1 MQIPTSA
8 NIVVIPTDDI
18 EPSALRPATD
28 QNGNSRLV
36 DGKPTYPLRG
46 VVVKI
51 DGQTVE
57 GASVKVRQ
65 VPSAV
70 VPELIRATLKGDVRI
85 TPWLPDGGR
94 RIRYSILADAI
105 EMAGKERA

>member
-1 MQIPTSA
+1 MQIPTNA
-8 NIVVIPTDDI
+8 NITVIPTDDLD
-18 EPSALRPATD
+18 PSALRPATD
-28 QNGNSRLV
+28 PDGNPRLV

-46 VVVKI
+46 VVVKV

-57 GASVKVRQ
+57 GATVKVRQ

-70 VPELIRATLKGDVRI
+70 VPELTRATLKGDIRI

-94 RIRYSILADAI
+94 RIRYSILADTI
-105 EMAGKERA
+105 ETKERA

>member
-1 MQIPTSA
+1 MQIPTTA
-8 NIVVIPTDDI
+8 AVTVIPTDDLD
-18 EPSALRPATD
+18 PKNLRPATD
-28 QNGNSRLV
+28 QDGQPRLV
-36 DGKPTYPLRG
+36 DGKQVFPLRG

-51 DGQTVE
+51 AGQTVE

-70 VPELIRATLKGDVRI
+70 VPELTRANLKGDVRI

-94 RIRYSILADAI
+94 RIRYSILADTL
-105 EMAGKERA
+105 ETKERA